1 MRSQVIIWATLAL
14 NAVLFSVNSF
24 VAFESDSHA
33 VLSQAV
39 YTVTDLIGGIFLV
52 WGFYQSQ
59 QPPDYDHPFG
69 YGKERFFWSF
79 SASLVT
85 FSVAGIVVLVSGLE
99 QVFTPQPVGHLGAAL
114 AVVGGTLA
122 VSLAGIWVTLRELRR
137 SRETIETLLA
147 SSHMGLKT
155 IFLQDLVSVF
165 GAFVA
170 FAGIAIVYRTG
181 SEFVDGLAACL
192 VGVIL
197 IGAGFVLAGQSREL
211 LVGKAIPPA
220 HSRELLGVVERDPN
234 VRKVRGLQSMML
246 GPDDILVALKVNFRD
261 GLTTDE
267 IESTIDRLSL
277 ELRTNSPALRH
288 LIIEPES

>member
-14 NAVLFSVNSF
+14 NAVLFTVNAA
-24 VAFESDSHA
+24 VALESDSHA

-39 YTVTDLIGGIFLV
+39 YTVTDLVGGLFLV
-52 WGFYQSQ
+52 WGSYQSQ
-59 QPPDYDHPFG
+59 RPPDYDHPFG

-85 FSVAGIVVLVSGLE
+85 FSVAGIIVLVSGLE
-99 QVFTPQPVGHLGAAL
+99 QVFSPQPVGHLNSAL
-114 AVVGGTLA
+114 IVVAGTLVA
-122 VSLAGIWVTLRELRR
+122 SLAGIWVTLRELRR
-137 SRETIETLLA
+137 SRETVETLLA

-165 GAFVA
+165 GAVVA
-170 FAGIAIVYRTG
+170 LAGLAVVYRSG
-181 SEFVDGLAACL
+181 SDVADGLSACV
-192 VGVIL
+192 VGVLL
-197 IGAGFVLAGQSREL
+197 IGAGFVLAGESREL

-220 HSRELLGVVERDPN
+220 QARELLGIVERDAR
-234 VRKVRGLQSMML
+234 VRRVRRLQSMML
-246 GPDDILVALKVNFRD
+246 GPEDILLALQVNFQD

-267 IESTIDRLSL
+267 IEAAIDQLSSA
-277 ELRTNSPALRH
+277 LRVSSPALKH

>member
-1 MRSQVIIWATLAL
+1 MRSQVIIWATLVL
-14 NAVLFSVNSF
+14 NAVMFTVNSI
-24 VAFESDSHA
+24 VALESSSHA

-39 YTVTDLIGGIFLV
+39 YTVTDLVGGLFLV

-59 QPPDYDHPFG
+59 RPPDYDHPFG

-99 QVFTPQPVGHLGAAL
+99 QVFSPQPVGHLSSAL
-114 AVVGGTLA
+114 LVVGGTLA

-137 SRETIETLLA
+137 SQETVETLLA

-155 IFLQDLVSVF
+155 IFLQDVVSVF

-170 FAGIAIVYRTG
+170 LVGIAIVDRTG
-181 SEFVDGLAACL
+181 SYVADGLAACA

-197 IGAGFVLAGQSREL
+197 IGAGFVLAGESREL
-211 LVGKAIPPA
+211 LVGKAIPPTMA
-220 HSRELLGVVERDPN
+220 RELLGIVERDAR
-234 VRKVRGLQSMML
+234 VRRVRRLQSMML
-246 GPDDILVALKVNFRD
+246 GPDDILLALQVNFQD

-267 IESTIDRLSL
+267 IESTIDRLSSA
-277 ELRTNSPALRH
+277 LRTVAPALKH

>member
-14 NAVLFSVNSF
+14 NAVLFTVNSA
-24 VAFESDSHA
+24 VALESASHA

-39 YTVTDLIGGIFLV
+39 YTVTDLVGGIFLV

-59 QPPDYDHPFG
+59 RPPDYDHPFG

-85 FSVAGIVVLVSGLE
+85 FSVAGIIVLVSGLE
-99 QVFTPQPVGHLGAAL
+99 QVISPQPVGHLTSAL
-114 AVVGGTLA
+114 LVVAGTLA
-122 VSLAGIWVTLRELRR
+122 VSLVGIWVTIRELRR
-137 SRETIETLLA
+137 SRETAETLLA
-147 SSHMGLKT
+147 LSHMGLKT

-170 FAGIAIVYRTG
+170 LVGLAVVYRTG
-181 SEFVDGLAACL
+181 SAAADGLSACI

-197 IGAGFVLAGQSREL
+197 IGAGFVLAGESREL

-220 HSRELLGVVERDPN
+220 RARELLGIVERDAR
-234 VRKVRGLQSMML
+234 VRRVRRLQSMML
-246 GPDDILVALKVNFRD
+246 GPDDVLLALQVNFLD

-267 IESTIDRLSL
+267 IETAIDQLSSA
-277 ELRTNSPALRH
+277 LRASSPALKH